1 MTRIA
6 PLLVALALAGCG
18 AAAEQPDDPAA
29 GAAPPPPPA
38 SVPTTAVVVCG
49 PDGASAETPEVA
61 ASRDGVHVEI
71 RNDSGSEQVVH
82 VQTGDSAQGEGF
94 AVGTHARVWTIP
106 PGPAKVTCADAA
118 DEAPEPTEA
127 TVEVVGPEGIW
138 VSTALNCDGDVSAS
152 TLDYFA
158 GAPGLQGEPTEV
170 VAASGEV
177 DVAAG
182 DVVELAGYPEDL
194 DAPTVRVVRDGRV
207 VAAVG
212 LLPAEDDGWLV
223 STVTVCT

>member
-6 PLLVALALAGCG
+6 TILAALALAGCG

-29 GAAPPPPPA
+29 GAGPPPPPA
-38 SVPTTAVVVCG
+38 SVPTTAVLVCG
-49 PDGASAETPEVA
+49 PDGASVETPQVA
-61 ASRDGVHVEI
+61 ASRDGVHFEV
-71 RNDSGSEQVVH
+71 RNESGREQVVH

-94 AVGTHARVWTIP
+94 EVGTHTRVWTVP
-106 PGPAKVTCADAA
+106 PGPVTVRCADAA
-118 DEAPEPTEA
+118 DEALEPTGA
-127 TVEVVGPEGIW
+127 TVEVVDPDGVW
-138 VSTALNCDGDVSAS
+138 VSTALDCDGDVSTS

-212 LLPAEDDGWLV
+212 LMPAEDDGWLV